1 VSRPGSRAAGAL
13 SLLILACGALLAQA
27 QAAAPHAQDARA
39 QRIDAYLRSV
49 YAAQEPGAAVIVVD
63 DGQVLLREGYGLAN
77 VELGV
82 PIAPDMVFRIG
93 SVTKQFTAVA
103 ALLLVQ
109 EGKLALDDEITKYLP
124 DYPTHGKKITVEH
137 LLTHTSGIKSYTSL
151 PEWLAKRR
159 EDLTLEQL
167 IGLFKDQPMD
177 FAPGEK
183 WLYNNSGY
191 VLLGAVLEKASGQS
205 YEELL
210 RSRIFA
216 PLGMQ
221 RTGYGHTTPILA
233 GRVAGYQRGQ
243 AGWENAAFLSMS
255 QPYAAGALVST
266 VDDLARWNAVLDGGK
281 LLPPPLLAR
290 AMTGYALTDGKST
303 GYGYGW
309 GIADWRGHHFVEHG
323 GGIDGFQSYVLRE
336 PRAGLFVAVL
346 SNALGREPD
355 PDTVATKVAL
365 LALGE
370 SIEDPPVVKPAPEV
384 LDRYTGVYRID
395 ETTIRVVTREGD
407 RLFTQRTGG
416 EKLEALPI
424 SETEFFYRNSLERA
438 SFRRDAVGKVTGM
451 VLHRRQ
457 GGDEE
462 AVRTEE
468 APPAKRVAVR
478 VEPAV
483 LARYVG
489 EYELFPGFTI
499 VVTQEGEKLF
509 AQATGQP
516 RFELF
521 AESDTKFF
529 LEVVDAQVDFVV
541 DAAGAVIG
549 LVLHQGGR
557 DVPGKKL

>member
-1 VSRPGSRAAGAL
+1 MNRPRTRAAGAL
-13 SLLILACGALLAQA
+13 ALLLACGASFAQA
-27 QAAAPHAQDARA
+27 PAAAPAAQDDRA
-39 QRIDAYLRSV
+39 QRIDAYLRSI
-49 YAAQEPGAAVIVVD
+49 YPAQEPGAAVIVVD
-63 DGQVLLREGYGLAN
+63 DGQVVLREGYGLAN

-109 EGKLALDDEITKYLP
+109 EGKLAFDDEITKFLP

-137 LLTHTSGIKSYTSL
+137 LLTHTSGIKSYTGL

-167 IGLFKDQPMD
+167 IGLFEDQPMD
-177 FAPGEK
+177 FAPGDK

-221 RTGYGHTTPILA
+221 RTGYGHTAPILP
-233 GRVAGYQRGQ
+233 GRVAGYQRRQ
-243 AGWENAAFLSMS
+243 AGWENAPFLSMT

-266 VDDLARWNAVLDGGK
+266 VDDLARWNAALDGAK

-290 AMTGYALTDGKST
+290 AMTGYALPDGKPT

-309 GIADWRGHHFVEHG
+309 GVGDWRGHHFVEHG

-370 SIEDPPVVKPAPEV
+370 SIEDPPVVKLAPEV

-395 ETTIRVVTREGD
+395 ETTTRVVTREGD

-416 EKLEALPI
+416 EKLEALPLAE
-424 SETEFFYRNSLERA
+424 SEFFYRDSLERA
-438 SFRRDAVGKVTGM
+438 SFRRDAAGKVTGM

-462 AVRTEE
+462 AVKTDE

-483 LARYVG
+483 LASYVG

-499 VVTQEGEKLF
+499 VVTQEGVKLF

-521 AESDTKFF
+521 AESETKFF
-529 LEVVDAQVDFVV
+529 LDVVDAQVDFVR
-541 DAAGAVIG
+541 DPAGAVTG

-557 DVPGKKL
+557 DVAGKKIK